1 MKTALDTGQPYFQ
14 PGQVDFVV
22 LHFSENE
29 VYIAKYTSC
38 VNFPNA
44 SCSLIMSLLTK
55 FSL

>member
-29 VYIAKYTSC
+29 VYIAKYKTSC
-38 VNFPNA
+38 VNFH
-44 SCSLIMSLLTK
+44 IQ
-55 FSL
+55 